1 MRMMTFRQFTIIGM
15 NKNGTAQPR
24 GRVDAL
30 GLFCYGDE
38 VPETEEKRTMRTKRL
53 GDMLIEL
60 GLLTEE
66 QLKQALEFQAK
77 EKDRLGTT
85 LVKHHFITEHQ
96 LIDALRMQLG
106 IEYID
111 LTKIDIMPEMS
122 AYVPK
127 NLAKRMNIVPVRVSK
142 DQLFLAMADPLN
154 FMAIEEAQRT
164 SRKRIVPMIASEPAV
179 KHAINVL
186 YGNEGA
192 AQAMAQIRAE
202 SAASAEPEAARLAEN
217 PESTTPMVRLVNS
230 IIERA
235 YLENASDIHFEPTEE
250 EMAVRMR
257 IDGQLHRIMTI
268 PVELKD
274 SVTSRLKI
282 MAGLDI
288 VEKRIPQDGRAVL
301 SMKGTDLDM
310 RMSTL
315 PTIYGEKVVIRILR
329 RNEDALN
336 RRSIGIPAAE
346 DEKVDKLLGLTS
358 GVIMIVGPTGSGKSS
373 TMYTLV
379 RELLS
384 DRTNLITLEDPVEYH
399 IKGATQVQ
407 INEKVGLTFA
417 SGLRSILR
425 QDPDI
430 ICVGEIRDGETAEI
444 AMRAAMTGHLVITT
458 IHTEDAISAINRL
471 RDMGVAPYLIA
482 AGLRG
487 VISQRLLRR
496 ICPNCKEEYEPPKKA
511 LELAGIPDVS
521 GRIYWHGSGCDHCFH
536 SGYRGRIGVFEV
548 MIVQEGLR
556 RCIMEGADRS
566 QFMEVAK
573 KESAYIPMAEHALKM
588 VENGTTTVDE
598 IIRTLFM
605 F

>member
-1 MRMMTFRQFTIIGM
+1 
-15 NKNGTAQPR
+15 
-24 GRVDAL
+24 
-30 GLFCYGDE
+30 
-38 VPETEEKRTMRTKRL
+38 MRTKRL
-53 GDMLIEL
+53 GDMLLEL
-60 GLLTEE
+60 GLITQD
-66 QLKQALEFQAK
+66 QLKEALEFQSK
-77 EKDRLGTT
+77 EKDRLGSI
-85 LVKHHFITEHQ
+85 LIKHKFITEGQ

-106 IEYID
+106 IDYID
-111 LTKIDIMPEMS
+111 LTKVDIAPEMS
-122 AYVPK
+122 QYVPK
-127 NLAKRMNIVPVRVSK
+127 NLAKRTNVVPVRLSK

-164 SRKRIVPMIASEPAV
+164 SKKRIIPMIASEPAV

-192 AQAMAQIRAE
+192 VQAMAQIRAE
-202 SAASAEPEAARLAEN
+202 NAAAQEQEAAPRTAEN
-217 PESTTPMVRLVNS
+217 QESATPMVRLVNS

-235 YLENASDIHFEPTEE
+235 YSENASDIHFEPTEE
-250 EMAVRMR
+250 ELVVRMR

-268 PVELKD
+268 PGELKD
-274 SVTSRLKI
+274 SVISRLKI
-282 MAGLDI
+282 MSRLDI

-301 SMKGTDLDM
+301 PMKGTDLDM
-310 RMSTL
+310 RTSTL

-329 RNEDALN
+329 RNEESLN
-336 RRSIGIPAAE
+336 RRGIGIPPLE
-346 DEKVDKLLGLTS
+346 DAKIDKLLGLTS

-458 IHTEDAISAINRL
+458 VHTEDAISAIDRL
-471 RDMGVAPYLIA
+471 RDMGVPPYLIA

-496 ICPNCKEEYEPPKKA
+496 ICPSCKQEIVPEKKA
-511 LELAGIPDVS
+511 LELAGIPDIP
-521 GRIYWHGSGCDHCFH
+521 GQKYWQGAGCDQCFR

-548 MIVQEGLR
+548 MMIQEELR
-556 RCIMEGADRS
+556 HCILEGADRRR
-566 QFMEVAK
+566 FMEVAK
-573 KESAYIPMAEHALKM
+573 RESGYVPMSEHARKL
-588 VENGTTTVDE
+588 VQDGTTTVDE
-598 IIRTLFM
+598 MIRTLTTL
-605 F
+605 

>member
-1 MRMMTFRQFTIIGM
+1 
-15 NKNGTAQPR
+15 
-24 GRVDAL
+24 
-30 GLFCYGDE
+30 
-38 VPETEEKRTMRTKRL
+38 MRTKRL

-60 GLLTEE
+60 GLLTND

-85 LVKHHFITEHQ
+85 LVKHNFITEHQ

-106 IEYID
+106 IDYID
-111 LTKIDIMPEMS
+111 LTKTDITPEMS
-122 AYVPK
+122 SYVPK
-127 NLAKRMNIVPVRVSK
+127 NLAKKMNIVPVRVSK
-142 DQLFLAMADPLN
+142 DQLYLAMADPLN
-154 FMAIEEAQRT
+154 FMAVEEAQRT
-164 SRKRIVPMIASEPAV
+164 SKKRIVPMIASEPAV

-202 SAASAEPEAARLAEN
+202 TAAAAEN
-217 PESTTPMVRLVNS
+217 EIARTSENQENATPMVRLVNS

-235 YLENASDIHFEPTEE
+235 FLENASDIHFEPSEE
-250 EMAVRMR
+250 EMVVRMR

-282 MAGLDI
+282 MSGLDI

-301 SMKGTDLDM
+301 PMKGTDLDM
-310 RMSTL
+310 RTSTL

-329 RNEDALN
+329 RNEEALN
-336 RRSIGIPAAE
+336 RRSIGMSASE
-346 DEKVDKLLGLTS
+346 DAKIDKLLGLTS

-458 IHTEDAISAINRL
+458 IHTEDAISAIDRL
-471 RDMGVAPYLIA
+471 RDMGVPPYLIA
-482 AGLRG
+482 SGLRG

-496 ICPNCKEEYEPPKKA
+496 ICTSCKTEYVPPKKA
-511 LELAGIPDVS
+511 LELAKMPDIP
-521 GRIYWHGSGCDHCFH
+521 GKIYWHRAGCDRCFH

-548 MIVQEGLR
+548 MTIQEGLR
-556 RCIMEGADRS
+556 RCIMEGADR
-566 QFMEVAK
+566 QKFMEVAR
-573 KESAYIPMAEHALKM
+573 KESGYITMAEHAQEM
-588 VENGTTTVDE
+588 VDKGITTVDE
-598 IIRTLFM
+598 VIRTLSSL
-605 F
+605 

>member
-1 MRMMTFRQFTIIGM
+1 
-15 NKNGTAQPR
+15 
-24 GRVDAL
+24 
-30 GLFCYGDE
+30 
-38 VPETEEKRTMRTKRL
+38 MRTKRL

-66 QLKQALEFQAK
+66 QLNQALEYQSK
-77 EKDRLGTT
+77 ETDRLGTI
-85 LVKHHFITEHQ
+85 LIKHNFITEKQ

-111 LTKIDIMPEMS
+111 LTKVDITPEMS
-122 AYVPK
+122 QYVPK
-127 NLAKRMNIVPVRVSK
+127 KLAKQMNIVPVRLVK

-154 FMAIEEAQRT
+154 FVALEEAQRT
-164 SRKRIVPMIASEPAV
+164 SKKRIVPMIASEPAV

-202 SAASAEPEAARLAEN
+202 NAANETETAARPTESQNQEN
-217 PESTTPMVRLVNS
+217 ATPMVRLVNS

-235 YLENASDIHFEPTEE
+235 YVENASDIHFEPSEDE
-250 EMAVRMR
+250 LLVRMR
-257 IDGQLHRIMTI
+257 IDGQLHRIMVI
-268 PVELKD
+268 PGELKE
-274 SVTSRLKI
+274 SVISRLKI
-282 MAGLDI
+282 MSRLDI

-301 SMKGTDLDM
+301 AVHGTDLDM
-310 RMSTL
+310 RTSTL

-329 RNEDALN
+329 RNEDSLN

-346 DEKVDKLLGLTS
+346 DEKIDKLLGLSS

-458 IHTEDAISAINRL
+458 IHTEDAISAIDRL
-471 RDMGVAPYLIA
+471 HDMGVPPYLIA

-496 ICPNCKEEYEPPKKA
+496 ICPSCKEKIVPPARA
-511 LELAGIPDVS
+511 LSMAGIEDAPGKV
-521 GRIYWHGSGCDHCFH
+521 YWNGAGCDHCFR

-548 MIVQEGLR
+548 MMVQDGLR
-556 RCIMEGADRS
+556 HCIMEGADRT
-566 QFMEVAK
+566 QFMEVARR
-573 KESAYIPMAEHALKM
+573 ESAYVPMTEHAKKL
-588 VENGTTTVDE
+588 VDNGTTTVDE
-598 IIRTLFM
+598 IIRTLSSI
-605 F
+605 